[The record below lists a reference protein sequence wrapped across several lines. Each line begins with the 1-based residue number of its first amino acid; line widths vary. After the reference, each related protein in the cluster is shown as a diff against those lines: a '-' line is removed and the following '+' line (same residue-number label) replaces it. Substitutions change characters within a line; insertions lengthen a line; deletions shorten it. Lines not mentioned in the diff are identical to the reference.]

1 MRGHDHLTRRDK
13 AMAWE
18 RVKRARRN
26 EAGSDEWW
34 MSSSYNA
41 RQRHIV

>member
-26 EAGSDEWW
+26 ERGV
-34 MSSSYNA
+34 MNGG
-41 RQRHIV
+41 